1 MKINLNKQLTGLDG
15 KPYDGDQNHM
25 GKVLAQALSM
35 GNKGNSIKLYD
46 WSLKFF
52 NKQEVEMDDTDFEV
66 LKGLIESSDMLN
78 VLCKA
83 QILNALK

>member
-1 MKINLNKQLTGLDG
+1 MKINLDKQLQNLAG
-15 KPYDGDQNHM
+15 KSFDGDDNHM
-25 GKVLAQALSM
+25 GKVLAHALSM

-46 WSLKFF
+46 WALKLY
-52 NKQEVEMDDTDFEV
+52 NKQELEIDDTDFQV
-66 LKGLIESSDMLN
+66 LKGLVETTELLN